1 MFEKMSGCYS
11 ELDEIYEQISNDIAM
26 TTERPLRWNR
36 SFDDFTMLY
45 TQQLENRYSFIKV
58 LEDVSRD
65 EYIIIFR
72 CNDSKFLRMD
82 TISIPISEFT
92 DEEECVQL
100 INILTKSQIFLII
113 SGSMVPLQIQS
124 VFDSPQIHGI
134 YFFCNNEFKYSI
146 NKRKVSGLFDK
157 QKELYA
163 QLGKDIV
170 FHRDQFVHI
179 SRIDIFPTMEHTE
192 KAIFHLNDEQSA
204 FLTYTLFIDILSQ
217 IPLLEFNLEDLTK
230 ICDTLYPNV
239 GKETA
244 HYVNQIYEEADK
256 VMNFIQD
263 PKFSQ
268 IVLRLHQRDQLNELF
283 ILQKPL
289 INIQQRI
296 LKSIETSKRVTV
308 YLSKMISNDT
318 LETMKSSSGELISIG
333 IFILAIK
340 SLLTARTIARRM
352 ANNGLI
358 CVLFQ
363 IDVVE
368 DTRLLEID
376 SDRVMLHLCAVF
388 RLQSMNLA
396 PDGVWYVRLTSA
408 DSDLQFIKEQLQ
420 LNIEAPLSW
429 LTFGNYLYFL
439 RQSRQGK
446 AYFEYLLNKLLK
458 KHMDQS
464 SIDCNAALSCPIEVE
479 ENEKAIVENI
489 CDEDFTSIQ
498 SVKRKSTVNEYE
510 DQTDIVIPATDA
522 ALPKTSI
529 DRSTVLGNIADVY
542 YQMKDYKLALEYY
555 KQALESSADLYCH
568 SHYQQRIV
576 TLKNCLKSQ
585 SEIV

>member
-1 MFEKMSGCYS
+1 
-11 ELDEIYEQISNDIAM
+11 
-26 TTERPLRWNR
+26 
-36 SFDDFTMLY
+36 
-45 TQQLENRYSFIKV
+45 
-58 LEDVSRD
+58 
-65 EYIIIFR
+65 
-72 CNDSKFLRMD
+72 
-82 TISIPISEFT
+82 
-92 DEEECVQL
+92 
-100 INILTKSQIFLII
+100 
-113 SGSMVPLQIQS
+113 
-124 VFDSPQIHGI
+124 
-134 YFFCNNEFKYSI
+134 
-146 NKRKVSGLFDK
+146 
-157 QKELYA
+157 
-163 QLGKDIV
+163 
-170 FHRDQFVHI
+170 
-179 SRIDIFPTMEHTE
+179 MEHTE

-333 IFILAIK
+333 IFILASK

-352 ANNGLI
+352 ADNGLI
-358 CVLFQ
+358 SVLFQ

-368 DTRLLEID
+368 GTRLLEID

-446 AYFEYLLNKLLK
+446 AYFEYLLNKLLVK
-458 KHMDQS
+458 QVDQS
-464 SIDCNAALSCPIEVE
+464 SIDCNAALSYPMEVE

-498 SVKRKSTVNEYE
+498 SVKRESTVNKYE
-510 DQTDIVIPATDA
+510 DQTCIVVPATDA
-522 ALPKTSI
+522 TFPKTNI

-555 KQALESSADLYCH
+555 EQALESSADLYCR

-576 TLKNCLKSQ
+576 TLKNCLRSQ
-585 SEIV
+585 CEIV